1 MKRAVIT
8 GLGFITSIGNH
19 YAGVLESLR
28 NQKTGIEVFP
38 PFAAPEVPVKLAGTV
53 KGFCFPS
60 ADFED
65 WEFPAEYH
73 LRREQLRAMTPNS
86 LYAYCSMVQAVQ
98 DARLEPAQISNPST
112 GLMCASGG
120 SMWLAYENLRVML
133 ERGVQFC
140 PPMGIVNSIPGSLYI
155 NLSSCFKIR
164 GAVLGFSS
172 ACSSSAHALGAARD
186 LVALGR
192 QQTVFVVGAEDCN
205 LFNILPFASIRALS
219 VQTDPEKYPCPF
231 DVRRDG
237 FVGTGGGVTLV
248 VEDLD
253 QALKRGARIYA
264 EILGWGQTSDGYN
277 VVAPEP
283 NGEGLARAM
292 ELALADAR
300 AEPRQVDYI
309 NAHATGTPIGD
320 VAEIHAIRKVFGNGK
335 IPYVSSTKALTGHG
349 LSLAGAMEA
358 GFCCVAMQEDFIP
371 VSAHITRL
379 DPVCEGVPVVA
390 SPVEAAPRL
399 VMKNSSGFGGANVC
413 ILFRKHPE

>member
-8 GLGFITSIGNH
+8 GLGFITSIGNS
-19 YAGVLESLR
+19 YAAVLESLR
-28 NQKTGIEVFP
+28 SQRTGIELFP
-38 PFAAPEVPVKLAGTV
+38 PFAAAEIPVKLAGTI
-53 KGFCFPS
+53 KDFRFPS

-65 WEFPAEYH
+65 WEFPGEYR

-86 LYAYCSMVQAVQ
+86 LYAYCSMFQAIK
-98 DARLEPAQISNPST
+98 DARLEPSRISNPAT

-155 NLSSCFKIR
+155 NLSSCFRIR

-172 ACSSSAHALGAARD
+172 ACSSSAHALGTARD

-192 QQTVFVVGAEDCN
+192 QETVFVVGAEDCN

-219 VQTDPEKYPCPF
+219 VQTDPQQFPCPF

-248 VEDLD
+248 VEELD

-292 ELALADAR
+292 ELALADAGVG
-300 AEPRQVDYI
+300 PHKVDYI
-309 NAHATGTPIGD
+309 NAHATGTTIGD
-320 VAEIHAIRKVFGNGK
+320 AAEIHAIRKVFGNGR
-335 IPYVSSTKALTGHG
+335 IPHVSSTKALTGHG

-358 GFCCVAMQEDFIP
+358 GFCCVAMEEGFIP
-371 VSAHITRL
+371 VSAHIRQL
-379 DPVCEGVPVVA
+379 DPVCEGIPVVT
-390 SPVEAAPRL
+390 SPVNDTPRL

-413 ILFRKHPE
+413 ILLRKYPE